1 MDWTGNYNPN
11 NFNKSNLTY
20 KFTNGSYIEFFSA
33 DQPDKL
39 RGARRDVL
47 FINECNNVTFESY
60 QQLSIRTKKFIYLDY
75 NPTNEFWVHTELI
88 NDAGSDF
95 VILTYKDNEA
105 LDPAIIKEIEKAKD
119 KAKTSTYWD
128 NWWKVYGLGQI
139 GSLDGVIFN
148 NWQSIDTIPEDA
160 RLLGYG
166 VDFGYTNDPTAIVE
180 VYKWNDKRIVNEI
193 CYQKG
198 LSNSQ
203 IAKFIPTKDI
213 VYCDSAEPKSIAELV
228 AYGLNAKGVKKG
240 ADSVNFGIQVMQSQ
254 SYLVTAQS
262 TNLINELRKYAWD
275 KDKRTGVSLNKPI
288 DMFNHCFTGET
299 LITTI
304 NGLIRIDKIKAGD
317 LVLTSKGYKKVL
329 VTFDNGIKEVNNY
342 SMQLDTFFVSLCST
356 KEHKIK
362 TTKEWKQI
370 SKLQKQDK
378 LFLQNY
384 LTEKNTAFIQTKD
397 ITVEDVKDYILKY
410 GNTLKAIYQKDIMSI
425 TLMELRQ
432 IIELKTLILLMK
444 PYILG
449 LQVKKGLKTTQ
460 SLLKIFTLKGLKPL
474 NNGMLQKKV
483 KNGIVNMAKN
493 VGLIENTKNVNV
505 KCAEKNLKQDTE
517 VLQNIAIKTAKLKHL
532 DKGESYKAQVYDL
545 MVEDCHEYFANGV
558 LVHNCID
565 SLRYHE
571 MESIGNPHKGN
582 YSIH

>member
-1 MDWTGNYNPN
+1 MNEAN
-11 NFNKSNLTY
+11 NM
-20 KFTNGSYIEFFSA
+20 
-33 DQPDKL
+33 
-39 RGARRDVL
+39 
-47 FINECNNVTFESY
+47 TFHAYTELAS
-60 QQLSIRTKKFIYLDY
+60 RTKQGVYLDW
-75 NPTNEFWVHTELI
+75 NPVNEFWFHTDLQ
-88 NDAGSDF
+88 NDNDVDF
-95 VILTYKDNEA
+95 IIVNYTDNEA
-105 LDPAIIKEIEKAKD
+105 CPESALNFINKAKE
-119 KAKTSTYWD
+119 KAKTSSYWE
-128 NWWKVYGLGQI
+128 NWYKVYGLGQI

-148 NWQSIDTIPEDA
+148 NWQTIDTIPEDA

-166 VDFGYTNDPTAIVE
+166 VDFGYSNDPTAIVE
-180 VYKWNDKRIVNEI
+180 VYKWNDKRIINEI

-304 NGLIRIDKIKAGD
+304 NGQIRIDKIKAGD